1 MSSFFNLGKKTVSG
15 VGQAINKVK
24 TNVPKTELQKKIR
37 DLKIATQKAKA
48 GTAKLNQTIFELKNN
63 KDFTFKSNKGKS
75 ESKKEAYRR
84 IQEENTK
91 VLKGMLDKATEK
103 KADGGRIGR
112 KFGSPN
118 PRKSNVEKIKQTF
131 GPKKN
136 VPSKLKGFSKLP
148 EKVQQQMNK
157 KLARKV

>member
-91 VLKGMLDKATEK
+91 VLKGMLDRATE

-148 EKVQQQMNK
+148 EKVQQKMNK
-157 KLARKV
+157 KLAKKV

>member
-148 EKVQQQMNK
+148 EKVQQKMNK
-157 KLARKV
+157 KLAKKV

>member
-1 MSSFFNLGKKTVSG
+1 MSSFFNLGKKAVSG

-91 VLKGMLDKATEK
+91 VLKGMLDRATEK

>member
-91 VLKGMLDKATEK
+91 VLKGMLDRATE

>member
-1 MSSFFNLGKKTVSG
+1 MDNKGMAGKFSGLLRDKETGKFSPGKIALGGLLGASVALPFMGGDDEDDGPVDQMDPAAVTQRARNFYSGQGGAG
-15 VGQAINKVK
+15 VGLDFM
-24 TNVPKTELQKKIR
+24 PQKKYVNQNFY
-37 DLKIATQKAKA
+37 TQNA
-48 GTAKLNQTIFELKNN
+48 
-63 KDFTFKSNKGKS
+63 
-75 ESKKEAYRR
+75 
-84 IQEENTK
+84 
-91 VLKGMLDKATEK
+91 
-103 KADGGRIGR
+103 ADGGRIGR

-118 PRKSNVEKIKQTF
+118 PRKTNVEKIKQTF

>member
-1 MSSFFNLGKKTVSG
+1 MLKKKLVEELVENLV
-15 VGQAINKVK
+15 A
-24 TNVPKTELQKKIR
+24 
-37 DLKIATQKAKA
+37 
-48 GTAKLNQTIFELKNN
+48 
-63 KDFTFKSNKGKS
+63 
-75 ESKKEAYRR
+75 
-84 IQEENTK
+84 
-91 VLKGMLDKATEK
+91 
-103 KADGGRIGR
+103 
-112 KFGSPN
+112 N

>member
-1 MSSFFNLGKKTVSG
+1 MSSFFNLGKKAVSG

-37 DLKIATQKAKA
+37 DLKIATQKSKA

-75 ESKKEAYRR
+75 ESNKEAYKR
-84 IQEENTK
+84 IQGENTK

-118 PRKSNVEKIKQTF
+118 PKKSNVEKIKQTF

>member
-1 MSSFFNLGKKTVSG
+1 MFKKFQALGK
-15 VGQAINKVK
+15 AIKSIK
-24 TNVPKTELQKKIR
+24 PNVPETKIQKAIR
-37 DLKIATQKAKA
+37 DLKISTQKSKA

-63 KDFTFKSNKGKS
+63 KDFTFKSNKKKS
-75 ESKKEAYRR
+75 ESNTEAYKR
-84 IQEENTK
+84 ITGENNK
-91 VLKGMLDKATEK
+91 VIKNMLDKATEK

-118 PRKSNVEKIKQTF
+118 PRKSNVQKIKETF
-131 GPKKN
+131 GSKKN

-148 EKVQQQMNK
+148 EKVQEQMNK